1 MIPGDAGLRTL
12 RFEKKP
18 SIGLRTVKV
27 SLIFFT
33 TVQRYAV
40 EL

>member
-1 MIPGDAGLRTL
+1 MIPWDAGLGTL

-18 SIGLRTVKV
+18 SIGARIVKV
-27 SLIFFT
+27 GLTFFT